1 MNGNLTGDVLDAPGR
16 SIFDGKD
23 RMQPRNDDT
32 AWVPAQ
38 PAAIARTPLSASQ
51 TDALN
56 AAFDAIAAIVGG
68 QQGEGAQVGD
78 SASGA
83 SGASGD
89 AGVATDVSASATAA
103 IAMAAE
109 GGTAASVAGSAAARR
124 EALSRGAIALH
135 DVVELA
141 RGVILGTRAAD
152 ARTAAEP
159 AATAGVVRSLSL
171 DELCN
176 DLAQACNRLSRD
188 YTTGLC
194 GHNEQK
200 ISAPE
205 WRVLKCMSDW
215 KDEHPQKLLVSTL
228 GIDAGALTRVC
239 QGLENGRGAIN
250 REPDARDNR
259 LNNLCLT
266 EQGRKLIDVATPQ
279 IATFHR
285 RLQDTVANGPVL
297 EFLYLL
303 VNQVEQRFAE
313 WSSSDQR
320 ARSGSGANN

>member
-1 MNGNLTGDVLDAPGR
+1 MSGNFIGDVIDAPGR
-16 SIFDGKD
+16 SIFDGMN
-23 RMQPRNDDT
+23 RMQQREDET
-32 AWVPAQ
+32 AWTPA
-38 PAAIARTPLSASQ
+38 PVAAIARKSLTSEQ
-51 TDALN
+51 IDALN
-56 AAFDAIAAIVGG
+56 AAFDTISGIVTD
-68 QQGEGAQVGD
+68 Q
-78 SASGA
+78 
-83 SGASGD
+83 SGD
-89 AGVATDVSASATAA
+89 A
-103 IAMAAE
+103 AE
-109 GGTAASVAGSAAARR
+109 GRHPESVANSVSDSGVNEGERAGSIDAVAVRR
-124 EALSRGAIALH
+124 EALARGSIALQ
-135 DVVELA
+135 DVIELA

-159 AATAGVVRSLSL
+159 PVETDVARALSL

-266 EQGRKLIDVATPQ
+266 DQGRKLIDDATPQ
-279 IATFHR
+279 IAAFHS
-285 RLQDTVANGPVL
+285 RLQDAVASGPVL
-297 EFLYLL
+297 EFLFLL
-303 VNQVEQRFAE
+303 VNLVEHRFAQ

-320 ARSGSGANN
+320 ARVSASKN

>member
-23 RMQPRNDDT
+23 RMQQRNDDT
-32 AWVPAQ
+32 GWVPAQ
-38 PAAIARTPLSASQ
+38 PAAIARMPLSVSQ

-68 QQGEGAQVGD
+68 PQGQGATSSDQDDRLGSLRPSGVSD
-78 SASGA
+78 DAADASTITVSTTAEEAASAA
-83 SGASGD
+83 SLG
-89 AGVATDVSASATAA
+89 SASA
-103 IAMAAE
+103 
-109 GGTAASVAGSAAARR
+109 RR
-124 EALSRGAIALH
+124 DALSRGAIALH

-159 AATAGVVRSLSL
+159 VSAAPGVVRSLSL

-266 EQGRKLIDVATPQ
+266 DQGRKLIDAATPQ

-285 RLQDTVANGPVL
+285 RLQETVANGPVL

-320 ARSGSGANN
+320 ARSSGANN

>member
-1 MNGNLTGDVLDAPGR
+1 MNGNLAGDVVDAPGR
-16 SIFDGKD
+16 SIFDGID
-23 RMQPRNDDT
+23 GMQQRTDET
-32 AWVPAQ
+32 SWVPAR
-38 PAAIARTPLSASQ
+38 PAAIARTPLTTAQ
-51 TDALN
+51 IDALN
-56 AAFDAIAAIVGG
+56 AAFDAIAKIVGS
-68 QQGEGAQVGD
+68 QG
-78 SASGA
+78 
-83 SGASGD
+83 GD
-89 AGVATDVSASATAA
+89 AGAGADADTAA
-103 IAMAAE
+103 ANAAE
-109 GGTAASVAGSAAARR
+109 APTEGVHSLVDAGAIAARR

-159 AATAGVVRSLSL
+159 ANANATAAGAARALSL

-266 EQGRKLIDVATPQ
+266 DQGRKLIDVATPQ

-285 RLQDTVANGPVL
+285 RLQDAVASGPVL

-320 ARSGSGANN
+320 ARSGNAKN